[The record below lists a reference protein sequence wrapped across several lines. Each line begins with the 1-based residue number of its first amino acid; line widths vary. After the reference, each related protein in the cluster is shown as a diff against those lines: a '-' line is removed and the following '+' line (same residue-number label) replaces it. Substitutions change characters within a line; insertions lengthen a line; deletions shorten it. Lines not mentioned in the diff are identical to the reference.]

1 MWRFGCVAALIA
13 LAAGAADA
21 GASSGLRGIVMYGP

>member
-1 MWRFGCVAALIA
+1 LAEA

-21 GASSGLRGIVMYGP
+21 GAGAELMAAWTTHGAM